1 MQERWRLI
9 DFESFDAATNMA
21 VDEAILDA
29 HIAGEVPPTLRFYG
43 WAPPAVSIGYG
54 QKLPQKVLQKIRAHG
69 FDVVRRPTGGRAVLH
84 IDELTY
90 SFVGS
95 SGVSRDGSQNTLGA
109 SVIESYR
116 KLCQAL
122 IAGFKNLSVSVEI
135 GQGQAASR
143 QMHDCF
149 TATTTADLHY
159 QGKKIVGSAQLR
171 RHDALLQ
178 HGSILLCQEQELM
191 RELLSSKEKVEVTE
205 AENSVQRHAN
215 LFDITGVA
223 VSAMELIP
231 AFKRGFEDTF
241 KVELIP
247 GVLSDQEWRRAE
259 AIKEKDG
266 LAIV

>member
-1 MQERWRLI
+1 MKETWRLI

-29 HIAGEVPPTLRFYG
+29 HVAGEVPPTLRFYG

-54 QKLPQKVLQKIRAHG
+54 QKLPEKVRQKIVARG
-69 FDVVRRPTGGRAVLH
+69 FDVVKRPTGGRAVLH

-95 SGVSRDGSQNTLGA
+95 ASGQGKVLGS
-109 SVIESYR
+109 SVIESY
-116 KLCQAL
+116 KKICQAL
-122 IAGFKNLSVSVEI
+122 IVGFKTLGVAVEI

-143 QMHDCF
+143 QILDCF

-178 HGSILLCQEQELM
+178 HGSILLCQEQNLM
-191 RELLSSKEKVEVTE
+191 GELLLTKKG
-205 AENSVQRHAN
+205 AEEESQRHAN
-215 LFDITGVA
+215 LFEITGSV
-223 VSAMELIP
+223 VSALELIP
-231 AFKRGFEDTF
+231 AFKNGFETTF
-241 KVELIP
+241 
-247 GVLSDQEWRRAE
+247 GVNLESGQLTAAEWRRVDE
-259 AIKEKDG
+259 IKERESLLVK
-266 LAIV
+266 

>member
-1 MQERWRLI
+1 MKDTWRLI

-21 VDEAILDA
+21 VDEAILEA
-29 HIAGEVPPTLRFYG
+29 HLEGAVAPTLRFYG

-54 QKLPQKVLQKIRAHG
+54 QKLPEKVRQRILARG

-84 IDELTY
+84 LDELTY

-95 SGVSRDGSQNTLGA
+95 NAGSGKMLGS

-116 KLCQAL
+116 KICDAL
-122 IAGFKNLSVSVEI
+122 IAGFKHLSVDVEI

-143 QMHDCF
+143 QQHDCF

-178 HGSILLCQEQELM
+178 HGSILLCQEQNLM
-191 RELLSSKEKVEVTE
+191 SELLSSKGVITDPD
-205 AENSVQRHAN
+205 NQRHAN
-215 LFDITGVA
+215 LFEITGIV
-223 VSAMELIP
+223 VSATELIP
-231 AFKRGFEDTF
+231 AFKKGFEETF
-241 KVELIP
+241 SIELVP
-247 GVLSDQEWRRAE
+247 GELLDIEWRKVDV
-259 AIKEKDG
+259 IKERQG
-266 LAIV
+266 LLV